1 MSSVAARAPV
11 PERGA
16 YTPAKAGL
24 IGLAGMLSLEWA
36 NYDINVNAVCPGMVL
51 TPMTELV
58 YKREPALR
66 GQRLKRMP
74 AGREASNRAVRTLRN
89 ALTRA
94 EPRIENLR
102 PAILDAIEE
111 ANRGIIDS
119 GRGAGTTL
127 VVGEIARG
135 RVRSYHVG
143 DSEII
148 SVGQRG
154 RLKLRLTPHSP
165 TGFAVEAGLL
175 DEDEAVRHDERHLL
189 FNAIGSADMSI
200 EIGSPVKLDA
210 RDTVLLASDGLMDN
224 LYVDEIVEIVRKGPL
239 ADAADELIR
248 RAVERM
254 TQSSGDEPS
263 KPDDLTVMLFRKKR
277 PAKT

>member
-1 MSSVAARAPV
+1 MSAQTDNVWLYVGQKDVERADHVLPHGSVSLRSYRAPDK
-11 PERGA
+11 ETSNEDAAAIISFGRDA
-16 YTPAKAGL
+16 L
-24 IGLAGMLSLEWA
+24 ILAVADG
-36 NYDINVNAVCPGMVL
+36 VG
-51 TPMTELV
+51 
-58 YKREPALR
+58 
-66 GQRLKRMP
+66 GMP

-154 RLKLRLTPHSP
+154 RLKLRPTPHSP

-239 ADAADELIR
+239 PDAADELVR

-277 PAKT
+277 PAKA